1 VSDAPGHVYVVNN
14 PAWPGW
20 VKIGLVLGTREHGQR
35 ILDSRISNYNVADPR
50 KGYVAVMSS
59 YAACA
64 RTAEGFAHVLLSENH
79 NRGKGEWWLCSLEE
93 AHRLVEKACEIA
105 RIRPNRRKCLFEE
118 ALEKERDRVALSDTH
133 KIMLRMI
140 EEDSTKTPKKVEVAE
155 TAQAAHA
162 VIEALLSQMA
172 MPDENTEAAARA
184 VLRRLDALGGTA

>member
-1 VSDAPGHVYVVNN
+1 MVHN

-20 VKIGLVLGTREHGQR
+20 VKIGLIFGTREHGQR
-35 ILDSRISNYNVADPR
+35 ILDNRLSSYNVADPR
-50 KGYVAVMSS
+50 KSYVAVMSS

-79 NRGKGEWWLCSLEE
+79 NRGKGEWWFCSLEE

-105 RIRPNRRKCLFEE
+105 RIRPNRRKRLFDA
-118 ALEKERDRVALSDTH
+118 ALEKEKERGTVELSDTH

-140 EEDSTKTPKKVEVAE
+140 EEDSSKTPKQVDVAE

-162 VIEALLSQMA
+162 VIETLLSQMA

-184 VLRRLDALGGTA
+184 VLRRLDALGSIE